1 MKTYGVGVY
10 GIGWV
15 AGAHID
21 AMLQN
26 PQLKIAALGSRR
38 KESAEKKNEEI
49 GGKAKIV
56 TSFEEMLK
64 MDDVDIIDITTPNVL
79 HAEETIAAA
88 EAGKHVIIEKPIAMN
103 FKELVAIKK
112 AIKKAGIKS
121 QAGFASRWN
130 PHIESLRGMI
140 DKGGLGD
147 LFFVEVDYYHEIG
160 PWWSG
165 YNWGANTRKGGPSA
179 TLAAGCHAVD
189 LLRYFGGDVKE
200 VFAYGCFG
208 HRKDYEYEP
217 TYVAVVQFENG
228 KIGKTGNSFENE
240 CPYVM
245 NIILHGSKGSVFN
258 EKFYSKEW
266 FPGQET
272 WQTFS
277 SEMLESGDV
286 KHHPFKGM
294 MDDLV
299 DVLNNGGECRNGIDS
314 AYKSHEL
321 CLAIDR
327 SIETGEKIPIP
338 LKE

>member
-112 AIKKAGIKS
+112 
-121 QAGFASRWN
+121 
-130 PHIESLRGMI
+130 
-140 DKGGLGD
+140 
-147 LFFVEVDYYHEIG
+147 
-160 PWWSG
+160 
-165 YNWGANTRKGGPSA
+165 
-179 TLAAGCHAVD
+179 
-189 LLRYFGGDVKE
+189 
-200 VFAYGCFG
+200 
-208 HRKDYEYEP
+208 
-217 TYVAVVQFENG
+217 
-228 KIGKTGNSFENE
+228 
-240 CPYVM
+240 
-245 NIILHGSKGSVFN
+245 
-258 EKFYSKEW
+258 
-266 FPGQET
+266 
-272 WQTFS
+272 
-277 SEMLESGDV
+277 
-286 KHHPFKGM
+286 
-294 MDDLV
+294 
-299 DVLNNGGECRNGIDS
+299 
-314 AYKSHEL
+314 
-321 CLAIDR
+321 
-327 SIETGEKIPIP
+327 
-338 LKE
+338 